1 MDLTKFSMET
11 NIIKNNFEN
20 REQIIIDKIIS
31 SFQSDPNIGL
41 GFYLS
46 SLVEQSENLSIT
58 KKKKSLKILD
68 NSRKAILE
76 ILNSTQEQLNK
87 L

>member
-1 MDLTKFSMET
+1 MNLTNLSPKMD
-11 NIIKNNFEN
+11 IIKNNFEN
-20 REQIIIDKIIS
+20 REQIIIEKIIS

-46 SLVEQSENLSIT
+46 SLTEQSENLSIT
-58 KKKKSLKILD
+58 KKKKSLKILE
-68 NSRKAILE
+68 NSRKSILE
-76 ILNSTQEQLNK
+76 ILNNTQEQLNK